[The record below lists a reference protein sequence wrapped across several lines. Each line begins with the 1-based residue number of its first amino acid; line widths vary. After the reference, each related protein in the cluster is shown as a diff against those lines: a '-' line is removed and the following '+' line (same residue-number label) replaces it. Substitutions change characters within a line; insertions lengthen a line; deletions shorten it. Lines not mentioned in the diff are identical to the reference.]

1 MLHNSIRDCISPE
14 YLKSKHVASC
24 WLPCLWQYW
33 KSKQIEFES
42 KSQNIVHISLVC
54 FTTEKFSR
62 HFKCLCVCSLT
73 QMPKGSD
80 DTWAQKLY
88 NTHLNKCALFE
99 KPRLS
104 NKAFIIKHFADKVRC
119 FLLVPLSGAEAAE
132 CACVQRGQG
141 ERLPH
146 GAELRRAWLG
156 RASAQKLPGCVQA
169 SSWAALLPGETCQQ
183 VR

>member
-119 FLLVPLSGAEAAE
+119 FLLVPLSEAEAAG

-141 ERLPH
+141 E
-146 GAELRRAWLG
+146 
-156 RASAQKLPGCVQA
+156 
-169 SSWAALLPGETCQQ
+169 AAAPWS
-183 VR
+183 